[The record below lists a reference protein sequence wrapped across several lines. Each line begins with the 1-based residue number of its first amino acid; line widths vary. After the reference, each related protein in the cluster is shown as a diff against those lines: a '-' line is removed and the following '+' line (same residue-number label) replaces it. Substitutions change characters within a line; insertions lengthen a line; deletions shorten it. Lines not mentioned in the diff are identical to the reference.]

1 MKFNYR
7 HTKIIFTI
15 GPATASE
22 ETLEEVIAAGAD
34 ICRLNMAHASH
45 EWTREVVRR
54 VRKVCDRVGR
64 QMAIMM
70 DVKGPEV
77 RTGDLPEPIELEKGE
92 LFDFLVKGTIEN
104 DLEEGIRGVTVNYP
118 GLSRDVKEGAT
129 LLVDSGL
136 VRMEVLERRDDRVR
150 CKVIIPGPMTNRRH
164 INLPG
169 VKVRLPALT
178 EKDKADIMV
187 GTEEGVELYALSFV
201 READDLDIFRRYLL
215 EKNVDGRIIAKIEDQ
230 SAIANLDEII
240 QAADGLMVARGD
252 LGIEC
257 PFEQLPII
265 QREAVRKCIKNK
277 KPVIIATHMLESM
290 IENPLPTRAEVTDV
304 ANAIYEK
311 ADCIMLS
318 GETTTGK
325 YPVES
330 IRVMDR
336 IARQIEGETEK
347 GKLED
352 VILRTPKSLM
362 LKNAVQLAQD
372 LKKCGIVV
380 YTRNGNL
387 TRVLS
392 SLRPAHC
399 PIFAFTDSRILFK
412 QLLMQWGVEPFMI
425 EFDKDPEVTI
435 RESFK
440 RLKDSKHRWAKDGD
454 WMVVVTNVI
463 AGEKII
469 DSIQMRPVE

>member
-15 GPATASE
+15 GPASESE
-22 ETLEEVIAAGAD
+22 EKLEEIIASGAD

-45 EWTREVVRR
+45 EWTRDVVRR
-54 VRKVCDRVGR
+54 VRSVCNRVGR

-70 DVKGPEV
+70 DIKGPEV
-77 RTGDLPEPIELEKGE
+77 RTGDLPEPIMLEKGE
-92 LFDFLVKGTIEN
+92 IFDFLVKGTLEEN
-104 DLEEGIRGVTVNYP
+104 LEEGIRGVTVNYP
-118 GLSRDVKEGAT
+118 GLSRDVEIGAT

-136 VRMEVLERRDDRVR
+136 VRMEILEKLEDRVR

-169 VKVRLPALT
+169 VKVGLPALT
-178 EKDKADIMV
+178 NKDKADILV
-187 GTEEGVELYALSFV
+187 GAGEGVELYALSFV

-215 EKNVDGRIIAKIEDQ
+215 EQKIDGRIIAKIEDQ
-230 SAIANLDEII
+230 SAIANLDDII
-240 QAADGLMVARGD
+240 QASDGLMVARGD

-265 QREAVRKCIKNK
+265 QRRAVNNCIRNK

-336 IARQIEGETEK
+336 ITRQIEGEMEK
-347 GKLED
+347 GTLED

-372 LKKCGIVV
+372 LKKCGIIVF
-380 YTRNGNL
+380 TRNGTL

-392 SLRPAHC
+392 ALRPAHC

-412 QLLMQWGVEPFMI
+412 QLLMQWGVEPFMMD
-425 EFDKDPEVTI
+425 FDVDPEITI
-435 RESFK
+435 QKAFE
-440 RLKDSKHRWAKDGD
+440 RLKTSKMQWAQEGD